1 MGKKLSM
8 LKSELMT
15 DEAFKK
21 EYESLE
27 QEFNFAAK
35 MIEARLQ
42 ERLSQ
47 EQVAS
52 RMGTTQSVVARIE
65 SGRPLPSMRTLM
77 RYAAAVGRTVD
88 ISLPKAA

>member
-1 MGKKLSM
+1 MGKKLSE

-15 DEAFKK
+15 DEVFKK

-42 ERLSQ
+42 EQLSQ
-47 EQVAS
+47 EQVAR

-77 RYAAAVGRTVD
+77 RYAAAVGRTLD

>member
-1 MGKKLSM
+1 MGKKLSV

-15 DEAFKK
+15 DETFKK

-47 EQVAS
+47 EQVAH

-77 RYAAAVGRTVD
+77 RYAAAVGRTLD
-88 ISLPKAA
+88 ISMSKAA

>member
-1 MGKKLSM
+1 MGKKLSV
-8 LKSELMT
+8 LKNELLA
-15 DEAFKK
+15 DENFKK

-35 MIEARLQ
+35 MIEVRLQ

-47 EQVAS
+47 EQVAR

-65 SGRPLPSMRTLM
+65 SGRPLPSLRTLM
-77 RYAAAVGRTVD
+77 RYAAAVGRKLD

>member
-1 MGKKLSM
+1 MGKKLSV
-8 LKSELMT
+8 LKNELMT
-15 DEAFKK
+15 DETFKK

-47 EQVAS
+47 EQVAH

-77 RYAAAVGRTVD
+77 RYAAAVGRTLD
-88 ISLPKAA
+88 ISMSKAA

>member
-1 MGKKLSM
+1 MGKKLSE
-8 LKSELMT
+8 LKHKLMT

-27 QEFNFAAK
+27 QEFSFAAK

-47 EQVAS
+47 EQVAH